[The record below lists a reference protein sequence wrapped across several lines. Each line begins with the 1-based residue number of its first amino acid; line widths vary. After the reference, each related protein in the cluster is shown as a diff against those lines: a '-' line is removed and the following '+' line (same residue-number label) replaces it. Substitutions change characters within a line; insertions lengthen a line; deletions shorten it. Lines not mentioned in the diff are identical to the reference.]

1 MKNGRIGE
9 VEELF
14 TYLLETR
21 LRPDGYAWLKDN
33 VSELHTTAELK
44 QLNRIFA
51 QVPRYTSKEL
61 LGWKD
66 KAIHDLR
73 VLIPGYDLSDW
84 TVETFCRVWL
94 LMQLPSRNQEAYVSA
109 IERLF
114 VGAEMN
120 ELVALYKA
128 FPLLQYPDHWIGR
141 CEEGIRSNIGNVL
154 EAIMYHNP
162 YPAGHLSEAAW
173 NQMILKAFFTD
184 KDVTK
189 IFGLQERVNPALQAT
204 LADYVQERIAAG
216 RSVNPEI
223 YKLME
228 VKK

>member
-1 MKNGRIGE
+1 MNRETIEE
-9 VEELF
+9 VESQF

-21 LRPDGYAWLKDN
+21 LRPDGYAWL
-33 VSELHTTAELK
+33 TAKAAEIQSTGDLK
-44 QLNRIFA
+44 QLNKAFA
-51 QVPRYTSKEL
+51 QVPRYASKDL

-66 KAIHDLR
+66 KAIQDLKM
-73 VLIPGYDLSDW
+73 LIPGYDLSDW

-94 LMQLPSRNQEAYVSA
+94 LRQLPSGDQDAYVKSINA
-109 IERLF
+109 LF
-114 VGAEMN
+114 VGAEFH

-128 FPLLQYPDHWIGR
+128 FPVLQYPAQWVSR

-162 YPAGHLSEAAW
+162 FPATYLSEPAW

-189 IFGLQERVNPALQAT
+189 IYGLQQRVNPALRAT
-204 LADYVQERIAAG
+204 LADYVQERLAAG

-228 VKK
+228 L